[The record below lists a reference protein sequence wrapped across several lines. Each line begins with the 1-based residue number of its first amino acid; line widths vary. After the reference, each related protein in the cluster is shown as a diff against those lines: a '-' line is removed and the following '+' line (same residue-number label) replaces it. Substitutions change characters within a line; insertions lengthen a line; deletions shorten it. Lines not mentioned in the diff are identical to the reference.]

1 MMGSEC
7 TRFNENGKGEIR
19 PVVGCRGVGWC
30 GCSRNKAV
38 GQKSPVCLWKWA
50 CPGSSVPLSHRLGA
64 ACVSEVFVSTCSRV
78 GTGWGG
84 LGGAVSRESSS
95 AVLPL
100 DI

>member
-19 PVVGCRGVGWC
+19 PVVGCRGVRWC
-30 GCSRNKAV
+30 GCSRIKAV

-64 ACVSEVFVSTCSRV
+64 ACVSESLSQPVR
-78 GTGWGG
+78 GWGR
-84 LGGAVSRESSS
+84 GGVGWEGQ
-95 AVLPL
+95 
-100 DI
+100 